1 MMWALWNLD
10 LWSLG
15 DELTSIIF
23 DENETSNPEW
33 SSKWK
38 SMAVKNISVYWEG
51 LVSNDDRHMLVIKC
65 YTD

>member
-38 SMAVKNISVYWEG
+38 SMAVKNISVY
-51 LVSNDDRHMLVIKC
+51 
-65 YTD
+65 